1 MKKRTSSVLLSL
13 ALVLLAVFFLNNKK
27 VLENVDN
34 LVLLEKRHPG
44 YWEYLRPELMTDV
57 QMLPGFEEVSTEK
70 IKAGNVLRNF
80 IQGNYS
86 GVDISFNN
94 GVMHFKGTATE
105 NIWPG
110 IADTSDLTTGTYF
123 ISAGNEYAENAVVY
137 FEGIKGEEHH
147 TFAILDDPSFIYID
161 KAQYDDFKFTVGIKN
176 GNAVDFSLKPVLYKI
191 SDKEIGTETIHVW
204 RDVPIDI
211 SEDDLNVFK
220 HRQSGTIIFQD
231 GSAKQYDGQWADKV
245 IDEFGRII
253 ST

>member
-1 MKKRTSSVLLSL
+1 MKKRILSL
-13 ALVLLAVFFLNNKK
+13 IASIVLILVAVIGLQNEK
-27 VLENVDN
+27 VVEAADN

-57 QMLPGFEEVSTEK
+57 KIISGFEEVSTEK
-70 IKAGNVLRNF
+70 IKAENVLKNF
-80 IQGNYS
+80 SQGNCG
-86 GVDISFNN
+86 GVEISNNN
-94 GVMHFKGTATE
+94 GMMHFKGTATE

-123 ISAGNEYAENAVVY
+123 ISAGNDYSENAVVY
-137 FEGIKGEEHH
+137 FEGIKGEEHYS
-147 TFAILDDPSFIYID
+147 FANLYNPSFVYID
-161 KAQYDDFKFTVGIKN
+161 KTQYDDFKFTVGIKS
-176 GNAVDFSLKPVLYKI
+176 GKAVDFSLEPILYKI
-191 SDKEIGTETIHVW
+191 SDEEISADTIHVW

-211 SEDDLNVFK
+211 SEDDLNIFK

-231 GSAKQYDGQWADKV
+231 GSAKKYDGQWADKL